1 MTIDLKLTKEETEQ
15 LIDILNLVIYM
26 PSSLTADQV
35 NFAEQLKAKL
45 PEPYCHKSTNG
56 YFGKPINSLML

>member
-15 LIDILNLVIYM
+15 LVDILNLVIYM
-26 PSSLTADQV
+26 PSALDSYQV

-45 PEPYCHKSTNG
+45 PEPYCYKQTNG
-56 YFGKPINSLML
+56 YFGKPINSLMQ